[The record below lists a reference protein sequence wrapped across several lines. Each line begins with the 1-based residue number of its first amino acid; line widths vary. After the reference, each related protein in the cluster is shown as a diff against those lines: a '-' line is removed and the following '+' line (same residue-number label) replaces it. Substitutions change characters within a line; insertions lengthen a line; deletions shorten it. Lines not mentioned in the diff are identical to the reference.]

1 MHYHEAANFLF
12 DLRRFGVDPGVES
25 VQDLL
30 AAVGVDTA
38 PESGP
43 AYVQVAGT
51 NGKGSTARMVESALR
66 EAGLSVGLYTSPHLE
81 TMTERVRID
90 GREMPR
96 SAVAEFVGETKPWLV
111 DRAADGAPL
120 TFFEV
125 VTAMA
130 IWQFERADVDVAV
143 LEVGLGG
150 ELDATSAIQPVASAL
165 TNVSLEH
172 TNVLGDTV
180 EEIAETKAHV
190 APKDRPLITGAEGA
204 ALSTIREVAEDVGAT
219 GVVTVGEDDWQ
230 GEGATE
236 ADRHAGGAH
245 PDVTVAYDGRV
256 THQQAAVS
264 VAADDWSV
272 DAEIPL
278 LGEHQAMNAGIACTL
293 ARQVGAELGVDVDRT
308 ALERGLARAD
318 WPGRFEVMGQSPL
331 TVLDGAHNP
340 EACETVTQTLSTFDY
355 DDCHLVVA
363 AMHDKDT
370 AAMAAALPDATVTTC
385 APAIDRAED
394 PEVLGRTF
402 EDAGYDD
409 VTVTG
414 SVANALSKAQAA
426 AGDDDA
432 VLVTGSLYAV
442 AEARTTWTRLHVPK
456 RVDSIGEAETVLRDA
471 QVSEPGIWRMRGK
484 ADHRVLHTRVQE
496 RQAEYLKQEMLSLD
510 GECSA
515 SALRSGG
522 ELHDVV
528 LSGTMAQFKRLA
540 EKLQGQPWGLSEL
553 GEEIREQLGIQHRP
567 PERDLPWPEDRTAV
581 MGILNVTPDSFH
593 DGGEYERIEDA
604 VARAEAM
611 VDAGADAIDVGGEST
626 RPGADPVEIE
636 EELDRVVPVV
646 EELAELDVPISVD
659 TRRPEVARAVVAAGA
674 DVLNDVEGL
683 KDPEMRRVVAET
695 GVPVVL
701 MHSIEAPVDPSTEV
715 EYDDVVEETVR
726 ELKARL
732 LAAEKAGVA
741 REQVVIDPGIG
752 FGKTAR
758 ESFELLDRLA
768 EFDAL
773 GCPLLFGHSHKS
785 MFGLTGEEAGDA
797 PHSTVAATALAARN
811 GADVVRVHDVA
822 ANVAAANVADAAD
835 DPEGF
840 EP

>member
-12 DLRRFGVDPGVES
+12 DLRRFGVDPGVEA

-30 AAVGVDTA
+30 AAVDVD
-38 PESGP
+38 PGSGDGP

-66 EAGLSVGLYTSPHLE
+66 EAGRSVGLYTSPHLE
-81 TMTERVRID
+81 HLTERVRVD
-90 GREMPR
+90 GRELPR
-96 SAVAEFVGETKPWLV
+96 SAVAAFVEEAKPWLV
-111 DRAADGAPL
+111 DRAVDGAPL

-125 VTAMA
+125 VTGLG
-130 IWQFERADVDVAV
+130 IWWFERAGVDVAV

-150 ELDATSAIQPVASAL
+150 ELDATSAVDPIASAV

-190 APKDRPLITGAEGA
+190 APEGRPLVTGTEGA
-204 ALSTIREVAEDVGAT
+204 ALSTVREVADRVGAS
-219 GVVTVGEDDWQ
+219 GVLTVGEDDWR
-230 GEGATE
+230 GEGATAE
-236 ADRHAGGAH
+236 DEH

-256 THQQAAVS
+256 THQQSGVS
-264 VAADDWSV
+264 VAGDGWAV
-272 DAEIPL
+272 DARLPL
-278 LGEHQAMNAGIACTL
+278 LGEHQAMNAGIACIL
-293 ARQVGAELGVDVDRT
+293 ARQAGAELGVDVGRG
-308 ALERGLARAD
+308 ALERGLAKAD
-318 WPGRFEVMGQSPL
+318 WPGRFEVMARSPL

-340 EACETVTQTLSTFDY
+340 EACETVTETLSTFDY

-370 AAMAAALPDATVTTC
+370 AGMAAALPDGATVTTC
-385 APAIDRAED
+385 EPVTDRAED
-394 PEVLGRTF
+394 SEVLARTF
-402 EDAGYDD
+402 ETAGYDD
-409 VTVTG
+409 VRSTG
-414 SVANALSKAQAA
+414 SVANALSLAREDAA
-426 AGDDDA
+426 DGDA
-432 VLVTGSLYAV
+432 ILVTGSLYAV
-442 AEARTTWTRLHVPK
+442 AEARATWTRLQVPK
-456 RVDSIGEAETVLRDA
+456 QVDSIDDAETVLRNA

-484 ADHRVLHTRVQE
+484 ADHRVLHTRVQQ

-553 GEEIREQLGIQHRP
+553 GAEIRRQLGIQHNEPR
-567 PERDLPWPEDRTAV
+567 RDLPWPEDGTAV
-581 MGILNVTPDSFH
+581 MGVLNVTPDSFH
-593 DGGEYERIEDA
+593 DGGEYERVEDA

-611 VDAGADAIDVGGEST
+611 VDAGADLIDVGGEST
-626 RPGADPVEIE
+626 RPGADPVEIQ
-636 EELDRVVPVV
+636 EELDRVLPVV
-646 EELAELDVPISVD
+646 ERLADLEVPVSVD
-659 TRRPEVARAVVAAGA
+659 TRRPEVARAVVDAGA
-674 DVLNDVEGL
+674 GVLNDVAGL
-683 KDPEMRRVVAET
+683 QDPEMRRVAAET

-701 MHSIEAPVDPSTEV
+701 MHSIEAPVDPETEV
-715 EYDDVVEETVR
+715 HYDDVVEETIR
-726 ELKARL
+726 ELRERL
-732 LAAEKAGVA
+732 LAAEKAGVD

-758 ESFELLDRLA
+758 ESFELLDRLG

-785 MFGLTGEEAGDA
+785 MFELTGEAAGDA
-797 PHSTVAATALAARN
+797 PNSTVAASALAAAN
-811 GADVVRVHDVA
+811 GADIVRVHDVA
-822 ANVAAANVADAAD
+822 ENVAAVNVADAAD

>member
-1 MHYHEAANFLF
+1 MQYHEAANFLF

-30 AAVGVDTA
+30 AAMDVSPTEG
-38 PESGP
+38 SGP

-66 EAGLSVGLYTSPHLE
+66 EAGLSVGLYTSPHLDHL
-81 TMTERVRID
+81 TERIQID

-96 SAVAEFVGETKPWLV
+96 SAVAEFVDEAKPWLV

-125 VTAMA
+125 VTAMG

-150 ELDATSAIQPVASAL
+150 ELDATSAVDPTASAV

-172 TNVLGDTV
+172 TGVLGETV
-180 EEIAETKAHV
+180 EEIAETKSHV
-190 APKDRPLITGAEGA
+190 APEGRRLVTGTEGA
-204 ALSTIREVAEDVGAT
+204 ALSTVRDVAGRVGAS
-219 GVVTVGEDDWQ
+219 GVITVGEDDWA

-236 ADRHAGGAH
+236 KEAH
-245 PDVTVAYDGRV
+245 PDVTVSYDGRV

-264 VAADDWSV
+264 VAAEDWSV

-278 LGEHQAMNAGIACTL
+278 LGEHQAENAGIACVL
-293 ARQVGAELGVDVDRT
+293 ARQVGDELGVDVDRT

-340 EACETVTQTLSTFDY
+340 EACETVGETLSTFEY
-355 DDCHLVVA
+355 DDCHIVVA

-370 AAMAAALPDATVTTC
+370 AAMAAALPDGSVTTC

-394 PEVLGRTF
+394 PEVLARTF

-409 VTVTG
+409 VRSTG
-414 SVANALSKAQAA
+414 SVANALSLAREDAEE
-426 AGDDDA
+426 DDA
-432 VLVTGSLYAV
+432 LLVTGSLYAV
-442 AEARTTWTRLHVPK
+442 AEARATWTRLQIPK
-456 RVDSIGEAETVLRDA
+456 RIESIDEAETVLRNG

-484 ADHRVLHTRVQE
+484 ADHRVLHTRVQQ

-553 GEEIREQLGIQHRP
+553 GEEIRESLGIQYSP
-567 PERDLPWPEDRTAV
+567 PERDLPWPQDRTAV
-581 MGILNVTPDSFH
+581 MGVLNVTPDSFH
-593 DGGEYERIEDA
+593 DGGEYERVEDA
-604 VARAEAM
+604 VSRAEAM
-611 VDAGADAIDVGGEST
+611 VEAGADVIDVGGEST

-636 EELDRVVPVV
+636 EELNRVLPVV
-646 EELAELDVPISVD
+646 EELSELDVPISVD
-659 TRRPEVARAVVAAGA
+659 TRRPEVARAVVDAGA

-683 KDPEMRRVVAET
+683 QDPEMRRVVAET

-701 MHSIEAPVDPSTEV
+701 MHSIEAPVDPSTAV
-715 EYDDVVEETVR
+715 EYDDVVEETIR
-726 ELKARL
+726 ELGDRL
-732 LAAEKAGVA
+732 LAAEKAGVD
-741 REQVVIDPGIG
+741 REQVIVDPGIG
-752 FGKTAR
+752 FGKSAR
-758 ESFELLDRLA
+758 ESFELLDRLE
-768 EFDAL
+768 EFEAL

-785 MFGLTGEEAGDA
+785 LFELTGEEAGDA

-811 GADVVRVHDVA
+811 GADIVRVHDVA
-822 ANVAAANVADAAD
+822 ENVAAVNVADATD